1 MAMTELVS
9 AQEELLPTESDIRF
23 YREHGWYRSRN
34 IFTDDEIDAALAETE
49 RFYAGHRD
57 GYPPVELKEF
67 LDWRP
72 EYGTDRL
79 RMNDYIVFQDNLLR
93 DLCLR
98 PVIGAIAARLA
109 GTRQIRLFNS
119 SMAYK
124 PPQVDVARAKVGW
137 HNDRA
142 YWQTC
147 TSDEML
153 TAWIPLH
160 DCDETM
166 GTITMIDGSNR
177 WSDDP
182 ATASLRRGKTFIT
195 DDFDALETQIRET
208 GLPVELIPVSLRKGE
223 VSFHHCLT
231 FHGSGVNRSERPRQN
246 LIVHLQDEL
255 NEYRDAVA
263 DDGEP
268 IVYNND
274 QIVRRRQDGR
284 PDYSDPDVCPIIW
297 EE

>member
-1 MAMTELVS
+1 
-9 AQEELLPTESDIRF
+9 
-23 YREHGWYRSRN
+23 
-34 IFTDDEIDAALAETE
+34 
-49 RFYAGHRD
+49 
-57 GYPPVELKEF
+57 
-67 LDWRP
+67 
-72 EYGTDRL
+72 
-79 RMNDYIVFQDNLLR
+79 
-93 DLCLR
+93 
-98 PVIGAIAARLA
+98 
-109 GTRQIRLFNS
+109 
-119 SMAYK
+119 
-124 PPQVDVARAKVGW
+124 
-137 HNDRA
+137 
-142 YWQTC
+142 
-147 TSDEML
+147 
-153 TAWIPLH
+153 
-160 DCDETM
+160 
-166 GTITMIDGSNR
+166 MIDGSNR